1 MPSTRP
7 TQTASGADRPRLA
20 PHVRLTFD
28 RTRDR
33 HVLLTPESVT
43 VLNGTA
49 AAVLGLCDGER
60 TVTDIVAALH
70 GRYDRVNGDEVRL
83 LLDRLATRRCVEL
96 RRG

>member
-1 MPSTRP
+1 MPSTGP
-7 TQTASGADRPRLA
+7 IQTASGADRPRLA

-28 RTRDR
+28 PARER

-60 TVTDIVAALH
+60 TVTDIVAALQ
-70 GRYDRVNGDEVRL
+70 GRYERVDGDEVRL
-83 LLDRLATRRCVEL
+83 LLDRLAARHCVEL
-96 RRG
+96 CRG